1 VANVIRLAI
10 VLSLIMFPFSMSHAS
25 ISVEKA
31 GSIAHGTGKMLSAS
45 HSNAKAQS
53 MEEQNSDF
61 HNSGHDEQSCS
72 SYCGAALLVAHPQNP
87 ILNPTQFFARW
98 SAKSVDLGK
107 WFPPYRPPNT

>member
-1 VANVIRLAI
+1 MANVIRLAI
-10 VLSLIMFPFSMSHAS
+10 VLSLIMFPFLMSHAS
-25 ISVEKA
+25 ASVEKT
-31 GSIAHGTGKMLSAS
+31 GSITHETGKMLHTSY
-45 HSNAKAQS
+45 SNAKAQS
-53 MEEQNSDF
+53 MEDQSSDS

-72 SYCGAALLVAHPQNP
+72 SYCGADLLAAHLENS